1 MAVEIDR
8 IVRAL
13 ITLADRSGVTVSPGE
28 TNLLTQIRPVAGIL
42 QARTLEWVV
51 ISFSNA

>member
-28 TNLLTQIRPVAGIL
+28 TNLLTQIRALLKWCGS
-42 QARTLEWVV
+42 LE
-51 ISFSNA
+51 